1 MNPVNTD
8 KNKINDIIF
17 MIIDGFNL
25 KKDTIKEVM
34 KNCFNLFKE
43 GTKCHAL
50 IICTQE
56 NNFNDGEKEIKSIK
70 SPGDEISIKDCCDV
84 ETNPFESESQSE

>member
-50 IICTQE
+50 IICT
-56 NNFNDGEKEIKSIK
+56 
-70 SPGDEISIKDCCDV
+70 
-84 ETNPFESESQSE
+84 